1 MNMKKILLFL
11 TLFTGMILAGCND
24 SFLEKYPVTSLT
36 EENAFKSYDNFKA
49 FMWPCYEMF
58 SNTNIATS
66 TTAIGRNSHYM
77 GDVYA
82 GYLNQRG
89 ASSQNKYA
97 FQTVTNATS
106 GNGWNFSTFI
116 RRINLMLSHVDDSD
130 MTEAEKNHWK
140 AVGYFFHSF
149 WYMELI
155 DRFGDVPWI
164 DKPLDET
171 SEEAYGTRMPRLEV
185 ADKVLERLQWAEQNI
200 GDASV
205 YEKKDGSNTINRD
218 CVRAALSRF
227 TLREATWRKYHELGS
242 YDKYFDECI
251 RVSKLLMAD
260 YPTLYYGTDG
270 QPAAGYG
277 EMWTTED
284 LSKVQGVILYQQWLE
299 TIKPGHSCYYEH
311 TSSHDIEMHQ
321 GTVDLYLC
329 KDGKTIS
336 HSDQYQGD
344 KDIYATFRNRDP
356 RMYHTI
362 MPPYKV
368 KGGLFHM
375 VLYQ

>member
-140 AVGYFFHSF
+140 AVGYFFHS
-149 WYMELI
+149 L
-155 DRFGDVPWI
+155 
-164 DKPLDET
+164 
-171 SEEAYGTRMPRLEV
+171 
-185 ADKVLERLQWAEQNI
+185 
-200 GDASV
+200 
-205 YEKKDGSNTINRD
+205 
-218 CVRAALSRF
+218 
-227 TLREATWRKYHELGS
+227 
-242 YDKYFDECI
+242 
-251 RVSKLLMAD
+251 
-260 YPTLYYGTDG
+260 
-270 QPAAGYG
+270 
-277 EMWTTED
+277 
-284 LSKVQGVILYQQWLE
+284 
-299 TIKPGHSCYYEH
+299 PGIWS
-311 TSSHDIEMHQ
+311 
-321 GTVDLYLC
+321 
-329 KDGKTIS
+329 
-336 HSDQYQGD
+336 
-344 KDIYATFRNRDP
+344 
-356 RMYHTI
+356 
-362 MPPYKV
+362 
-368 KGGLFHM
+368 
-375 VLYQ
+375 